1 MGKEIG
7 LIIPAYNAHD
17 TIKKLLHSI
26 CMFSFVDKVDI
37 LLVDDNSE
45 KDYEY
50 LQNIIL
56 LC

>member
-1 MGKEIG
+1 MNKEIG

-37 LLVDDNSE
+37 LLFDDNR
-45 KDYEY
+45 
-50 LQNIIL
+50 
-56 LC
+56 